1 MNTGFCTRGR
11 AVRGARWVCGLLW
24 AGAVSLWAHAQTPAP
39 VASAVQA
46 QAWAQQL
53 DRLVRL
59 ADDGAVAA
67 SRTLAELAPPTE
79 AGAHRLLALARAEVQ
94 VRTGNPALAGAA
106 VAAVQPLSQA
116 LSADLATGDRL
127 FLQALSAERSGTAD
141 PDPLA
146 REALV
151 AYQRHCDARAPG
163 QAACEYRPRWRMHHL
178 LSLRAGT
185 HRDENG
191 QRRQAEAA
199 LALAVA
205 GGDALRQSWS
215 HSHLALLRGADP
227 SGSVW
232 HLAQAVKQAELAG
245 DAGMLGRARMVA
257 SAHLQDAGDLVG
269 AEAALREALALARQ
283 GQAARLETLVQG
295 NLSHLALMR
304 REPARALV
312 AEAGLEIARRLAD
325 RRVERLLMHN
335 AMLAQVALGRTAAAV
350 VTQQALQAA
359 WAAEGNTGAQVMALR
374 EFSDALAAAG
384 DLPAALKAYH
394 QERELNQALSARSQA
409 MALADL
415 RQRNDREAQ
424 QRNIVKLERDNA
436 LKQAE
441 LDNQGL
447 LRRVW
452 GLAALALVLA
462 LAVVGLLLLRVRE
475 TNRQLAANQ
484 ARLKLQSERDP
495 LTGLANRRHLHSVL
509 QDATDAQLGYQ
520 GGVLM
525 VDIDH
530 FKAINDG
537 HGHEAGDAVLVEVA
551 RRIASS
557 LREGDTV
564 ARWGGEEF
572 LVHAPGLQTAEA
584 QGLVQRLL
592 QAVAG
597 SPVVLPGGGL
607 LRATVSIGHACFPL
621 QPHRVPA
628 QAEQAI
634 NLADMALYEAKGR
647 GRNRAIGLLH
657 CQAADAAGLAAL
669 EADFE
674 RACSEGRV
682 VVDTQLGP

>member
-1 MNTGFCTRGR
+1 
-11 AVRGARWVCGLLW
+11 
-24 AGAVSLWAHAQTPAP
+24 
-39 VASAVQA
+39 
-46 QAWAQQL
+46 
-53 DRLVRL
+53 LVRL
-59 ADDGAVAA
+59 ADDGGVAA
-67 SRTLAELAPPTE
+67 ARTLAELAPPNE
-79 AGAHRLLALARAEVQ
+79 AGAHRLLGLARAEVQ
-94 VRTGNPALAGAA
+94 VRTANPALAGAA
-106 VAAVQPLSQA
+106 VAAVLPLSQA
-116 LSADLATGDRL
+116 LSADLADGDRL
-127 FLQALSAERSGTAD
+127 YLQALAAERNGGSD
-141 PDPLA
+141 PEPLA
-146 REALV
+146 RGALA
-151 AYQRHCDARAPG
+151 AYQRHCDTQALG
-163 QAACEYRPRWRMHHL
+163 QATCEYRPRWRMHHL
-178 LSLRAGT
+178 LSLRAAT
-185 HRDENG
+185 HRDEVG
-191 QRRQAEAA
+191 QRQQAEAA
-199 LALAVA
+199 LGLAVA
-205 GGDALRQSWS
+205 GGDAVRQSWS
-215 HSHLALLRGADP
+215 HSHLALLQDGGPAGRQRQ
-227 SGSVW
+227 
-232 HLAQAVKQAELAG
+232 LALAVQQAELAG

-257 SAHLQDAGDLVG
+257 SSHLREAGDLVG
-269 AEAALREALALARQ
+269 AEAALREALVLARQ
-283 GQAARLETLVQG
+283 AQAARLETLVQG
-295 NLSHLALMR
+295 NLAHLALQL

-312 AEAGLEIARRLAD
+312 AADAGLVTARRLAD

-350 VTQQALQAA
+350 ATQQALQAA
-359 WAAEGNTGAQVMALR
+359 WAAEGNTGAQVGSLR
-374 EFSDALAAAG
+374 ELADALAAAG
-384 DLPAALKAYH
+384 DLPAALAAYH

-409 MALADL
+409 VALADL

-424 QRNIVKLERDNA
+424 QRDIVKLGRDNA

-441 LDNQGL
+441 LNNQGL
-447 LRRVW
+447 QRRIW
-452 GLAALALVLA
+452 GSAAVALLLA
-462 LAVVGLLLLRVRE
+462 LAVVVLLLWRVRE

-509 QDATDAQLGYQ
+509 QAATDTQQGYQ
-520 GGVLM
+520 GGLLM

-621 QPHRVPA
+621 QPHRVAA

-657 CQAADAAGLAAL
+657 CQAVEAAGLAAL

>member
-1 MNTGFCTRGR
+1 MLGWL
-11 AVRGARWVCGLLW
+11 VGAPALAW
-24 AGAVSLWAHAQTPAP
+24 A
-39 VASAVQA
+39 ASGVDPTS

-59 ADDGAVAA
+59 ADDGHQAA
-67 SRTLAELAPPTE
+67 ARSLAELAPP
-79 AGAHRLLALARAEVQ
+79 ADAAAHRLLALARAEVQ
-94 VRTGNPALAGAA
+94 VRTGNPDLASAA
-106 VAAVQPLSQA
+106 MAAVQPLSQA
-116 LSADLATGDRL
+116 LSAGLATADQAY
-127 FLQALSAERSGTAD
+127 LQALAAERAAGSD
-141 PDPLA
+141 PVPLA
-146 REALV
+146 RQALA
-151 AYQRHCDARAPG
+151 AYERHCEAAAPR
-163 QAACEYRPRWRMHHL
+163 QAACEYRLRWRMHHL
-178 LSLRAGT
+178 LSLRAGGL
-185 HRDENG
+185 RDDTG
-191 QRRQAEAA
+191 LRQQAEAA

-205 GGDALRQSWS
+205 GDDAVRQSWS
-215 HSHLALLRGADP
+215 HSHLAMLQGLDAAGRREQ
-227 SGSVW
+227 
-232 HLAQAVKQAELAG
+232 LAQAVRQAERAG

-257 SAHLQDAGDLVG
+257 ALHRQDQGELPA
-269 AEAALREALALARQ
+269 AEALLREALALARQ
-283 GQAARLETLVQG
+283 AQAARLEALVQG
-295 NLSHLALMR
+295 NLAHVALLR
-304 REPARALV
+304 KQPAAALV
-312 AEAGLEIARRLAD
+312 AAEAGLLTARRLAD

-335 AMLAQVALGRTAAAV
+335 AMLAQVALGRTAAART
-350 VTQQALQAA
+350 TQQALHAA
-359 WAAEGNTGAQVMALR
+359 WGAEGHTGAQVSSLR
-374 EFSDALAAAG
+374 EFADALAAAG
-384 DLPAALKAYH
+384 DLPAALAAYH

-409 MALADL
+409 SALAEL
-415 RQRNDREAQ
+415 RQRNDRAAL

-436 LKQAE
+436 LQQAE

-452 GLAALALVLA
+452 ALVGLALALA

-509 QDATDAQLGYQ
+509 QAATQPQAGYT
-520 GGVLM
+520 GGLLM

-551 RRIASS
+551 RRVAAS

-572 LVHAPGLQTAEA
+572 LVHAPGLQTGEA
-584 QGLVQRLL
+584 RGLVQRLL
-592 QAVAG
+592 QAVGG
-597 SPVVLPGGGL
+597 SPVVLPNGQAL
-607 LRATVSIGHACFPL
+607 QTSVSIGHACFPL
-621 QPHRVPA
+621 QPHAVPA

-647 GRNRAIGLLH
+647 GRNRAVGLVH
-657 CQAADAAGLAAL
+657 CTAEDAAGLVAL